1 MPDTSVDIDALLRE
15 ALDDFDAA
23 AGSSRGIGT
32 SSSRSSSFPLHNSC
46 TLSTAHTPLVV
57 SAGILSPAEL
67 SLSYS
72 DEIPTISPSLGC
84 NNAAEYIAS
93 ASRDDGCPMRLHRSV
108 SREARAA
115 PPHPGSTLARIYCCA
130 ELPQDCGADPSC
142 ARLPPPATWR
152 VPSSTRPDG
161 ICTDDLNSSLRIRSA
176 LVSPPGTD
184 QGRAP
189 NTPTFLKLDRK
200 SEHAFDITLLL
211 RAAPPGRPPG
221 STPANSARP
230 PGRPPV
236 STSTN
241 SARGAATVSPSGSQQ
256 GGLRSTQLGGVRRLP
271 TRRRL
276 RQRLPRPGAAC
287 SLARRVAQVPRG
299 AGRAVR

>member
-1 MPDTSVDIDALLRE
+1 MPSNMVARGRPEPSGDLSAVALNAHRSPLYAMPDTSVDIDALLRE

-108 SREARAA
+108 SRKVRAA
-115 PPHPGSTLARIYCCA
+115 PSLCSACA
-130 ELPQDCGADPSC
+130 WC
-142 ARLPPPATWR
+142 
-152 VPSSTRPDG
+152 
-161 ICTDDLNSSLRIRSA
+161 
-176 LVSPPGTD
+176 
-184 QGRAP
+184 
-189 NTPTFLKLDRK
+189 
-200 SEHAFDITLLL
+200 
-211 RAAPPGRPPG
+211 
-221 STPANSARP
+221 
-230 PGRPPV
+230 
-236 STSTN
+236 
-241 SARGAATVSPSGSQQ
+241 
-256 GGLRSTQLGGVRRLP
+256 
-271 TRRRL
+271 
-276 RQRLPRPGAAC
+276 
-287 SLARRVAQVPRG
+287 
-299 AGRAVR
+299 